1 MCDYSESGSGVLP
14 TAEDFA
20 ALQSKLND
28 LKGRLNSRPEEQS
41 STTFS
46 LYDAQFGGL
55 EPSPADHVNIPG
67 WTNRFPSVLFLDM
80 DVYKYAN
87 TIPPKSEVDIP
98 LVSNMIRCHI
108 SKGKK
113 AYALPPITNQ
123 TSLRYRDSQ
132 VGRCF

>member
-1 MCDYSESGSGVLP
+1 MCDYSESGSGVVP

-20 ALQSKLND
+20 VLQSKLND
-28 LKGRLNSRPEEQS
+28 LEGRLNSRPEEQS

-46 LYDAQFGGL
+46 LYDAHIGGL
-55 EPSPADHVNIPG
+55 EPSPADHVNMPS

-87 TIPPKSEVDIP
+87 TIPPKPEVDIP

-108 SKGKK
+108 SKGNK
-113 AYALPPITNQ
+113 ACAVPPITNQ